1 MKLFPIRDPV
11 AGEQVLAVQPQ
22 IARFPD
28 ADWRQRLEYFSG
40 RALTH
45 TALRLEQYGRAGH
58 LATLGQALSPGVV
71 TGLEAVAATLSN
83 GVVLEISAG
92 MGLAA
97 SGEIISLNRNHQVR
111 LDDIR
116 VYAPASLLDS
126 TVDTSSG
133 EGAYKLGDT
142 LAELRTAGKA
152 LPQAMI
158 LVLQPVVVEHFG
170 MQPSTDPCDYDPSNE
185 AFENWQWLDGFR
197 LLLYTWPSEL
207 GALPLPG
214 AWRRNRIAHA
224 IFEQERL
231 LSEGEFLP
239 WFDVGV
245 PVALIGLNTALEF
258 EFIDNN
264 AVLRRGAE
272 VKGGGVPISSSGNRF
287 LWQARLEQFNEQLVD
302 WLTAESS
309 LDPAQIRAEMQ
320 FRYLPPVGVLP
331 KQCMSPR
338 QQLQH
343 FFPMSYAVRALAV
356 PYEQLDL
363 AIEESASLLSYDL
376 NTPDQVEVL
385 VPVPQ
390 AHYEPQLLKVEEID
404 DDFDTTITRF
414 TLSRNQWLGRRAI
427 LRNRAST
434 LYHAIK
440 GTPLLYP
447 ADDPNASDSLEQAI
461 EFEQQPVKAGDTCHF
476 LKGQAAPPGNWFQN
490 SFDDRAWTSGITSI
504 GYGITGLGTT
514 LADMNGQ
521 YVTLFL
527 RHRFNIASIAEAHRY
542 TLTITSSGGFYA
554 YLNGSFLNSAN
565 VKRPLFNAPAI
576 AALSLET
583 RRYELGE
590 LSGRLLE
597 GENVLAIQAHNS
609 AINAASFSIS
619 IALLD
624 TEEEYG
630 TKVKS
635 TAGVDVPFGHEQ
647 YEVSALAE
655 LRSFLDTST
664 PLSDAE
670 VARLDEIGIEQYV
683 DFLQSKIDQADDH
696 VEFGFLRLRTD
707 IYRVRQMMLGN
718 EAGTKLATSPALA
731 EIAKGASA
739 VATKSELSDFYKRL
753 KQPGP
758 VVKAVTKATDIGGS
772 EMIVKPMAITA
783 KRNLFF
789 SGELAGNIGATIPVK
804 DNIKTIPNILVPKK
818 VILRESSAALFDLN
832 TAKDVGEQNPVV
844 GKVQDFNKVTVGER
858 LEESSAN
865 VAHMAGY
872 AVKAELI
879 SNLLNSGINID
890 DLSVPGIKNN
900 ETDEKLEILPE
911 EIQFPESINKIR
923 YDSASKLLIFTGA
936 MSQAE
941 RTSLLALSD
950 DGLYRKA
957 IEAIFQRSNSVNN
970 VSFAHIRADRSILSG
985 VLAGDYDR
993 AVVDDE
999 SGFFNAGV
1007 KAMESVV
1014 GVLRLIEGRV
1024 QAYRRAVESCKSTM
1038 SELQN
1043 QLGKLDSRLKTVA
1056 NELAESRHDV
1066 TVARSLKAEEQ
1077 SRIDALNAKRDK
1089 VLETLVPFLLF
1100 RRPRSVDPRRDA
1112 PLHYVNPDLSDQ
1124 PLPLCDLSEVEAPDA
1139 LEAMLDVV
1147 RDAPLMW
1154 FAAVKLIMP
1163 HLSRLADLHV
1173 TLSGAKKRAASKV
1186 TVHPFMKVGFDG
1198 PDKML
1203 QGLGAALTMSQQRIQ
1218 LERRKTT
1225 AIDLAAF
1232 QRLGWQESIKR
1243 VPEVISLGDLI
1254 DGNHGRMAASQRAT
1268 DEMAMFAKVATCLY
1282 LRFSAVP
1289 ASIRLDW
1296 AERLSQYDAPAN
1308 LRNLYNLPRFG
1319 EMDFIARNNMQ
1330 RLVDWL
1336 YSRIVIDYSEAQ
1348 HMVSDL
1354 IRVALLS
1361 ASHAPVNQLIAGHLP
1376 AAVTVRPGSRF
1387 SVVADLTRVRIGMSI
1402 SMISADATLVRGRV
1416 ADISGGQVTAEVH
1429 TVVGT
1434 SVQLGSGTRV
1444 QIGERLGMM
1453 F

>member
-1 MKLFPIRDPV
+1 MKLFPIHDPV

-22 IARFPD
+22 IARYPD

-83 GVVLEISAG
+83 GVVIEISAG

-97 SGEIISLNRNHQVR
+97 SGEIISLNHNHQVR

-142 LAELRTAGKA
+142 LADLRAAGKA

-170 MQPSTDPCDYDPSNE
+170 QQPSTDPCDYDPSNE

-197 LLLYTWPSEL
+197 LLLYTWPAAL
-207 GALPLPG
+207 GEVPLPG

-224 IFEQERL
+224 IFERECV
-231 LSEGEFLP
+231 LSEGEYLP
-239 WFDVGV
+239 WFDMGV
-245 PVALIGLNTALEF
+245 PVALIGLTSTLDF
-258 EFIDNN
+258 EFLDNN
-264 AVLRRGAE
+264 AVVRRGAE
-272 VKGGGVPISSSGNRF
+272 VKGGGVPISPSGNRF
-287 LWQARLEQFNEQLVD
+287 MWQARLEQFNEQLVD
-302 WLTAESS
+302 WLTADST

-320 FRYLPPVGVLP
+320 FRHLPPVGVLP

-338 QQLQH
+338 QQLQY
-343 FFPMSYAVRALAV
+343 FFPMSYAVRALAI

-390 AHYEPQLLKVEEID
+390 AHYEPQLLVVETID
-404 DDFDTTITRF
+404 PDFDLTITRF
-414 TLSRNQWLGRRAI
+414 TTGRNQWLGRRHI
-427 LRNRAST
+427 LRNQAST
-434 LYHAIK
+434 LFHAIK

-447 ADDPNASDSLEQAI
+447 ADDPDAGDSLEQPIA
-461 EFEQQPVKAGDTCHF
+461 FEQQLVKAGDTCHF
-476 LKGQAAPPGNWFQN
+476 LKGQSAPPGNWFQK
-490 SFDDRAWTSGITSI
+490 SFDDSAWASGVTSI
-504 GYGITGLGTT
+504 GYGLPATQLGTT
-514 LADMNGQ
+514 LADMKDH
-521 YVTLFL
+521 YITLFL
-527 RHRFNIASIAEAHRY
+527 RHRFNLAAIAEAHRY

-554 YLNGSFLNSAN
+554 YLNGGFLSSAN

-576 AALSLET
+576 AALPLET

-597 GENVLAIQAHNS
+597 GENVLAIQAHS
-609 AINAASFSIS
+609 TAISAASFSIS
-619 IALLD
+619 IELLD
-624 TEEEYG
+624 TEETYG
-630 TKVKS
+630 TRVKS
-635 TAGVDVPFGHEQ
+635 TAGAVAPFGHEQ
-647 YEVSALAE
+647 YEVIALTE
-655 LRSFLDTST
+655 LRSYLDTTT

-670 VARLDEIGIEQYV
+670 VAKLDEIGIEQYV
-683 DFLQSKIDQADDH
+683 DFLQRKIDQADDR

-739 VATKSELSDFYKRL
+739 VATKSELADFYQRI

-758 VVKAVTKATDIGGS
+758 VVEAVTKPAEAGGGS
-772 EMIVKPMAITA
+772 EMIVRPMAITA

-789 SGELAGNIGATIPVK
+789 SGELAGDMGSPVPVK
-804 DNIKTIPNILVPKK
+804 SNTKTLPNILGDKSAV
-818 VILRESSAALFDLN
+818 LRESSAALFNVN

-865 VAHMAGY
+865 VAHMAGV

-879 SNLLNSGINID
+879 SNLLNTDINID
-890 DLSVPGIKNN
+890 DLSVPGVK
-900 ETDEKLEILPE
+900 
-911 EIQFPESINKIR
+911 
-923 YDSASKLLIFTGA
+923 
-936 MSQAE
+936 
-941 RTSLLALSD
+941 
-950 DGLYRKA
+950 
-957 IEAIFQRSNSVNN
+957 SNGSNL
-970 VSFAHIRADRSILSG
+970 SFANIRGDSSILSG
-985 VLAGDYDR
+985 ILAGQYDP
-993 AVVDDE
+993 VVGDDE
-999 SGFFNAGV
+999 AGFFNSGV
-1007 KAMESVV
+1007 KALENVV

-1024 QAYRRAVESCKSTM
+1024 QAYRSAVERCRSTM
-1038 SELQN
+1038 SELRDR
-1043 QLGKLDSRLKTVA
+1043 LGKVDQRLKTVA

-1066 TVARSLKAEEQ
+1066 SVARSLKAEEQ

-1100 RRPRSVDPRRDA
+1100 HRPRSVDPRRDV
-1112 PLHYVNPDLSDQ
+1112 PLHYVNPDLSGQ

-1147 RDAPLMW
+1147 RDAPLKW

-1186 TVHPFMKVGFDG
+1186 TVHPFMNAGFDG
-1198 PDKML
+1198 PDKLL
-1203 QGLGAALTMSQQRIQ
+1203 QGLGAALAMSQQRIQ
-1218 LERRKTT
+1218 LERQKTT

-1232 QRLGWQESIKR
+1232 QRLGWQESNKR

-1254 DGNHGRMAASQRAT
+1254 DGNHGRMAASQRAA
-1268 DEMAMFAKVATCLY
+1268 DEMAMFARVATCLY

-1319 EMDFIARNNMQ
+1319 EMDYIARHNMQ

-1336 YSRIVIDYSEAQ
+1336 YSRIVNDYSEAQ

-1376 AAVTVRPGSRF
+1376 TAVTVRPGSRF
-1387 SVVADLTRVRIGMSI
+1387 SVVADLTRVRVGMSI
-1402 SMISADATLVRGRV
+1402 SMVSAGATLVRGRV

-1434 SVQLGSGTRV
+1434 SVQLDTGTRV